1 MRCRTSS
8 ASRNSTASR
17 SAACGSR
24 AGSPGGRGTVLSD
37 PIVALATPPGRS
49 ALAVIRLSGSGTF
62 TVAGRCLR
70 PFPDTPRTV
79 TRSRLAHPTTGE
91 LIDEPLVVRYA
102 EPRSYTGEDVVEVF
116 AHGGLLVPADA
127 VAAFVAAGA
136 RLAEAGEFT
145 RRAVV
150 NGKLDLLQ
158 AEATAD
164 LIDAGSPA
172 QRRRALQQL
181 DRGLSHRLEALR
193 AELLELEALLA
204 YDIDFPEE
212 DEGPVSAERV
222 ERAWCVVRDR
232 LAQLL
237 ATGSEGE
244 RLREGALLVIAGPPN
259 AGKSS
264 LFNALLGRERAIVTE
279 IPGTTRDAIEAS
291 TVIEGFPFRLVD
303 TAGLRESGDRVE
315 RLGIAVSRQYLAA
328 ADLILF
334 CEEGEE
340 VERDEFLGQ
349 CAAPVIFVQTKAD
362 LADHPTARPFDR
374 LRVSVVTGE
383 GLDALKPK
391 LAEVAFGRLLAQ
403 GDVEPVV
410 TRARHRLALE
420 RALGEVDAF
429 WAARQGGVD
438 AAAAATHLR
447 AAVGALDDLIGV
459 VTPDDVLDRVF
470 ASFCVGK

>member
-1 MRCRTSS
+1 M
-8 ASRNSTASR
+8 
-17 SAACGSR
+17 
-24 AGSPGGRGTVLSD
+24 LSD

-49 ALAVIRLSGSGTF
+49 ALALLRLSGTGAF
-62 TVAGRCLR
+62 DVAARCLR
-70 PFPDTPRTV
+70 PFFSAPPRTA
-79 TRSRLAHPTTGE
+79 RRARLVHPASG
-91 LIDEPLVVRYA
+91 EPLDEVLTA
-102 EPRSYTGEDVVEVF
+102 CFPGPRSFTGEDLVEVTT
-116 AHGGLLVPADA
+116 HGGLLVPAA
-127 VAAFVAAGA
+127 CVAAFVLAGA
-136 RLAEAGEFT
+136 RPAQPGEFT
-145 RRAVV
+145 RRALL

-158 AEATAD
+158 AEATGD

-181 DRGLSHRLEALR
+181 DRGLSQRLETLRVELLQLEALI
-193 AELLELEALLA
+193 A

-212 DEGPVSAERV
+212 DEGPVEPERV
-222 ERAWCVVRDR
+222 RGAWEVVRGC
-232 LAQLL
+232 LANLL
-237 ATGSEGE
+237 ATAPEGE
-244 RLREGALLVIAGPPN
+244 RLHEGALLVIAGRPN

-264 LFNALLGRERAIVTE
+264 LFNALLGRERAIVTDV
-279 IPGTTRDAIEAS
+279 PGTTRDAIEAGA
-291 TVIEGFPFRLVD
+291 VIEGFPFRLVD
-303 TAGLRESGDRVE
+303 TAGLRASEDRIE
-315 RLGIAVSRQYLAA
+315 RLGIEVSRKYLTA

-334 CEEGEE
+334 CDAADEGRGSGNPG
-340 VERDEFLGQ
+340 ERETFLAA
-349 CAAPVIFVQTKAD
+349 CTAPVVIVRTKAD
-362 LADHPTARPFDR
+362 LLPIPRPPSPVPA
-374 LRVSVVTGE
+374 VSAVTGE
-383 GLDALKPK
+383 GLDALKRR
-391 LAEVAFGRLLAQ
+391 LAEVAFGRLLEL

>member
-1 MRCRTSS
+1 
-8 ASRNSTASR
+8 
-17 SAACGSR
+17 
-24 AGSPGGRGTVLSD
+24 VLSD

-49 ALAVIRLSGSGTF
+49 ALALLRLSGTGAF
-62 TVAGRCLR
+62 DVAARCLR
-70 PFPDTPRTV
+70 PFLSAPPRTA
-79 TRSRLAHPTTGE
+79 RRARLVHPASG
-91 LIDEPLVVRYA
+91 EPLDEVLTA
-102 EPRSYTGEDVVEVF
+102 CFPGPRSFTGEDLVEVTT
-116 AHGGLLVPADA
+116 HGGLLVPAA
-127 VAAFVAAGA
+127 CVAAFVLAGA
-136 RLAEAGEFT
+136 RPAQPGEFT
-145 RRAVV
+145 RRALL

-158 AEATAD
+158 AEATGD

-181 DRGLSHRLEALR
+181 DRGLSQRLETLRVELLQLEALI
-193 AELLELEALLA
+193 A

-212 DEGPVSAERV
+212 DEGPVEPERV
-222 ERAWCVVRDR
+222 RGAWEVVRGC
-232 LAQLL
+232 LANLL
-237 ATGSEGE
+237 ATAPEGE
-244 RLREGALLVIAGPPN
+244 RLHEGALLVIAGRPN

-279 IPGTTRDAIEAS
+279 VPGTTRDAIEAAA
-291 TVIEGFPFRLVD
+291 VIEGFPFRLVD
-303 TAGLRESGDRVE
+303 TAGLRASEDRIE
-315 RLGIAVSRQYLAA
+315 RLGIEVSRKYLTA

-334 CEEGEE
+334 CDAADEGRGSGNPG
-340 VERDEFLGQ
+340 ERETFL
-349 CAAPVIFVQTKAD
+349 AASTAPVVIVRTKAD
-362 LADHPTARPFDR
+362 LLPIPRPPSPVPA
-374 LRVSVVTGE
+374 VSAVTGE
-383 GLDALKPK
+383 GLDALKRR
-391 LAEVAFGRLLAQ
+391 LAEVAFGRLLEL